1 MIARGALPMVVSFT
15 ETQVIKMIKSTLFCS
30 ALLGGFFVA
39 VVAGRIAADGQPTG
53 FRVELSD
60 PVAPEDGIKE
70 YHVAAKQDER
80 GMPAGYSLAFQTHV
94 CIDEQCRMVHL
105 TMHWDA
111 LGFYQRLE
119 YPAQLPLTRR
129 KHEPFTPEDYAKL
142 DKILMDRDSILSS
155 YPLEV
160 LVAPQ
165 VAADA
170 LDIDGWSGATPQTIK
185 DAVVDDAAYTTWT
198 MWHWANGQIV
208 SQLRA
213 LTEQR
218 VTPDYL
224 RHLLCSED
232 RRELDFALR
241 YLSDHGCVEWSM
253 ADDVLDLLER
263 SSEREHVITALKW
276 LSGAVEDQQQLHDRL
291 IQAFVRMSANHSPL
305 VLEYF
310 GNVADLP
317 EQTLEGLTA
326 VLDQVPYF
334 QVHLTLRLLDSKSF
348 FSERIEANIAVLL
361 DHENFFIARRASQH
375 LAQQTLSD
383 AGRQRLEA
391 FRKQHQDRL

>member
-1 MIARGALPMVVSFT
+1 MIARSALPMVVSFT
-15 ETQVIKMIKSTLFCS
+15 ETQVIKMLKSTLFCS
-30 ALLGGFFVA
+30 TLFAGFFVTT
-39 VVAGRIAADGQPTG
+39 VVGRIAADGQPTG

-60 PVAPEDGIKE
+60 PVSPEDGIKE
-70 YHVAAKQDER
+70 YHVVAKHDER
-80 GMPAGYSLAFQTHV
+80 GMPSGYSLAFQTHV
-94 CIDEQCRMVHL
+94 CIDEQCRMVYV

-119 YPAQLPLTRR
+119 YPAELPLTRR
-129 KHEPFTPEDYAKL
+129 KHEPFTQEDYAKL
-142 DKILMDRDSILSS
+142 DKILQDRDSILSS

-208 SQLRA
+208 PRLRA
-213 LTEQR
+213 LTERQ

-224 RHLLCSED
+224 RHLLRSTD
-232 RRELDFALR
+232 RHALDFALR
-241 YLSDHGCVEWSM
+241 YLSDHGCVQWSM
-253 ADDVLDLLER
+253 ADEVFDLLER
-263 SSEREHVITALKW
+263 SSEREHVVMALKW
-276 LSGAVEDQQQLHDRL
+276 LSGTVEDQQQLHDRL
-291 IQAFVRMSANHSPL
+291 IQAFVRMSSNYSPL

-317 EQTLEGLTA
+317 AETLEGLTA
-326 VLDQVPYF
+326 VLGQIPYF

-348 FSERIEANIAVLL
+348 FSERVEANIAALL

-383 AGRQRLEA
+383 ASRQRLEA
-391 FRKQHQDRL
+391 FREQHRDRL

>member
-1 MIARGALPMVVSFT
+1 MISRGALPMVVSST
-15 ETQVIKMIKSTLFCS
+15 ETQVIKMIKSTLLFS
-30 ALLGGFFVA
+30 ALLGAVFVA
-39 VVAGRIAADGQPTG
+39 LVAGRIAADGQSTG

-70 YHVAAKQDER
+70 YHVVAKQDER
-80 GMPAGYSLAFQTHV
+80 GMPAGYSLSFQTHV
-94 CIDEQCRMVHL
+94 CIDEQCRMVHV

-119 YPAQLPLTRR
+119 YPAELPLTRR
-129 KHEPFTPEDYAKL
+129 KHEPFTREDYAKL
-142 DKILMDRDSILSS
+142 DKILQDRDSILSS
-155 YPLEV
+155 YPLDV

-170 LDIDGWSGATPQTIK
+170 LEIDGWSGATPQTIK

-218 VTPDYL
+218 VTSDYL
-224 RHLLCSED
+224 RHLLHSET
-232 RRELDFALR
+232 RREMDFALR
-241 YLSDHGCVEWSM
+241 YLSDHGCVEWSL
-253 ADDVLDLLER
+253 ADDVFDLLQR
-263 SSEREHVITALKW
+263 SSEREHVVMALKW
-276 LSGAVEDQQQLHDRL
+276 LNGAVEDQQQLHDRL
-291 IQAFVRMSANHSPL
+291 IQAFVRMSSNQSPL

-317 EQTLEGLTA
+317 DETLEGLTA

-334 QVHLTLRLLDSKSF
+334 QVHLTLRMLESKSF
-348 FSERIEANIAVLL
+348 FSERVEANIVALL
-361 DHENFFIARRASQH
+361 DHENFFIARRASQY
-375 LAQQTLSD
+375 LAEQTLSD
-383 AGRQRLEA
+383 AGRQRLTA
-391 FRKQHQDRL
+391 FQKQYRDRL